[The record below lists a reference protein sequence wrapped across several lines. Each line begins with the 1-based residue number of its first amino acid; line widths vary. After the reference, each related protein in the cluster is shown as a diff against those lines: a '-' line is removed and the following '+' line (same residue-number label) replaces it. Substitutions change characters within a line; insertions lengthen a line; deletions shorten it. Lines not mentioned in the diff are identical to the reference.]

1 MAAHGITLAYL
12 RMARSDSVLCSLA
25 AISALCVCAPRPNKM
40 DASSLAAAALAV
52 AMEDSRS
59 AAVRELMLDRERA
72 AMVAEDRGSF
82 LIERHF
88 VDPRQVPRNVL
99 PRFNWEDAFNNMNA
113 AHDAIRASMAAIAE
127 VRDQPAEVVRATQV
141 RLEEELLAEEEE
153 EDQVME
159 EEAEHG
165 GNARALM

>member
-1 MAAHGITLAYL
+1 MRTSHM
-12 RMARSDSVLCSLA
+12 RCSG
-25 AISALCVCAPRPNKM
+25 SRFPHSHFSFVCAHPPRPNKM

-113 AHDAIRASMAAIAE
+113 AHDAIRASIAAIAE
-127 VRDQPAEVVRATQV
+127 VRDQPAEVVRATQI
-141 RLEEELLAEEEE
+141 RLEQELLAEEEE
-153 EDQVME
+153 EDQVTE
-159 EEAEHG
+159 EQHG
-165 GNARALM
+165 GAP

>member
-1 MAAHGITLAYL
+1 MFP
-12 RMARSDSVLCSLA
+12 RSHFSFV
-25 AISALCVCAPRPNKM
+25 CVRPPRPTKM

-113 AHDAIRASMAAIAE
+113 AHDAIRASMAAIAM
-127 VRDQPAEVVRATQV
+127 VRDHPAEVVRAAQV
-141 RLEEELLAEEEE
+141 RLEEELLTEEEE
-153 EDQVME
+153 EDQVTE
-159 EEAEHG
+159 DEHG
-165 GNARALM
+165 GTPGP

>member
-1 MAAHGITLAYL
+1 
-12 RMARSDSVLCSLA
+12 
-25 AISALCVCAPRPNKM
+25 M

-59 AAVRELMLDRERA
+59 AAVRELVLDRERA
-72 AMVAEDRGSF
+72 ALVAEDRGSF

-99 PRFNWEDAFNNMNA
+99 PRFNWEAAFNNTNAAHEAAFNNMNA

-141 RLEEELLAEEEE
+141 RLEEEE
-153 EDQVME
+153 EDQVMKD
-159 EEAEHG
+159 EAEHG

>member
-1 MAAHGITLAYL
+1 
-12 RMARSDSVLCSLA
+12 
-25 AISALCVCAPRPNKM
+25 
-40 DASSLAAAALAV
+40 
-52 AMEDSRS
+52 
-59 AAVRELMLDRERA
+59 
-72 AMVAEDRGSF
+72 
-82 LIERHF
+82 
-88 VDPRQVPRNVL
+88 
-99 PRFNWEDAFNNMNA
+99 MNA

-159 EEAEHG
+159 EEHG